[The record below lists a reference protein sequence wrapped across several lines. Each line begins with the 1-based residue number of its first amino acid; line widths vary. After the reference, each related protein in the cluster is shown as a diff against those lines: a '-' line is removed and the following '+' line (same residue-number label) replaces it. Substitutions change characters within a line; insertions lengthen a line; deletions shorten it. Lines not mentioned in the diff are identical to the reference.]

1 MRDYVNIFM
10 KKMIFSSQNAILC
23 ILPNFKQLERNL
35 NMIKKYS
42 EEKRQGVIE
51 ARKAGLTIAKIA
63 AQTGVGRIT
72 VKAWLKDAD
81 YRIIGI

>member
-1 MRDYVNIFM
+1 
-10 KKMIFSSQNAILC
+10 
-23 ILPNFKQLERNL
+23 
-35 NMIKKYS
+35 MIKKYS

-63 AQTGVGRIT
+63 AQTGVGRTT

-81 YRIIGI
+81 